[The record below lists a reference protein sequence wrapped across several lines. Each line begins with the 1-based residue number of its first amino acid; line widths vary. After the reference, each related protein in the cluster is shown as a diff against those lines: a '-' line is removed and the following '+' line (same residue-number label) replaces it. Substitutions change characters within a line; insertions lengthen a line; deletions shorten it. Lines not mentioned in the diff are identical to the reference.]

1 MPFADDVLGDLESE
15 LKKTR
20 RMLERI
26 PEEHFDWKP
35 HEKSWSL
42 VDLSTHLANVPWWIV
57 STVDTDEIDLSSDFG
72 ERPTI
77 TTREQV
83 LAAFD
88 TSASDA
94 LARVADAGEEHLRGS
109 WTLKMG
115 DKTLWSRPRF
125 EVIREFG
132 ISHMGHHR
140 GQLGVY
146 LRLLNVPL
154 PPIFG
159 PTADEQMM

>member
-1 MPFADDVLGDLESE
+1 MGYTSDTLGDLEAD
-15 LKKTR
+15 LAKTR

-26 PEEHFDWKP
+26 PEEHFSWKP

-57 STVDTDEIDLSSDFG
+57 STIDTDEIDLSQDFG
-72 ERPTI
+72 ERPTF
-77 TTREQV
+77 TTRDDV

-88 TSASDA
+88 KNAADA
-94 LARVADAGEEHLRGS
+94 LARVADSTEEHLRGP
-109 WTLKMG
+109 WALKMG
-115 DKTLWSRPRF
+115 GNLIWSRPRA

-140 GQLGVY
+140 GQLSVY
-146 LRLLNVPL
+146 LRLLDVPL

-159 PTADEQMM
+159 PTADEQMG

>member
-1 MPFADDVLGDLESE
+1 MDYTADVLGDLEAE
-15 LKKTR
+15 LSKTR

-26 PEEHFDWKP
+26 PGDRFDWKP

-57 STVDTDEIDLSSDFG
+57 STVDTDEIDLSQDFG
-72 ERPTI
+72 KRPAFTK
-77 TTREQV
+77 RDEV

-88 TSASDA
+88 KNATDA
-94 LARVADAGEEHLRGS
+94 LARVAEASEERLRGP

-115 DKTLWSRPRF
+115 DNVFWSRPRV

-140 GQLGVY
+140 GQLSVY
-146 LRLLNVPL
+146 LRLLDVAL

-159 PTADEQMM
+159 PTADEQMG